1 MRAIAYPYTVDVSG
15 EVLSTTS
22 NGKIYLDRLAN
33 LMSTPL
39 GQRPMLQNYGVD
51 LKRALFENEYIHDG
65 GEVVSFKKAVEQAV
79 REAINTWMREVEIRQ
94 IEVLP
99 PLEDGTSEIKVV
111 ILVPGDEQVSLTT
124 STAIFGNDGTV
135 SNTQ

>member
-15 EVLSTTS
+15 EILAASS
-22 NGKIYLDRLAN
+22 NGKIYLDRLAT
-33 LMSTPL
+33 LMSTAI

-79 REAINTWMREVEIRQ
+79 REAINTWMRDVEIQQ
-94 IEVLP
+94 IEVQP
-99 PLEDGTSEIKVV
+99 PGENGTSEIKVV

-135 SNTQ
+135 NNTQ

>member
-1 MRAIAYPYTVDVSG
+1 
-15 EVLSTTS
+15 
-22 NGKIYLDRLAN
+22 
-33 LMSTPL
+33 MSTPL

>member
-1 MRAIAYPYTVDVSG
+1 MQAIAYPYTVDVSG

-94 IEVLP
+94 IEILP
-99 PLEDGTSEIKVV
+99 PLENGTSEIKVV

>member
-15 EVLSTTS
+15 EILAASS
-22 NGKIYLDRLAN
+22 SGKIYLDRLAT
-33 LMSTPL
+33 LMSTAI

-79 REAINTWMREVEIRQ
+79 REAINTWMRDVEIQ
-94 IEVLP
+94 KIEVQP
-99 PLEDGTSEIKVV
+99 PGENGTSEIKVV

-135 SNTQ
+135 NNTQ

>member
-79 REAINTWMREVEIRQ
+79 REAINTWMRDVEIRQ
-94 IEVLP
+94 IEILP
-99 PLEDGTSEIKVV
+99 PGESGTSEIKVV
-111 ILVPGDEQVSLTT
+111 ILVPGDEQISLTT

-135 SNTQ
+135 SNT

>member
-15 EVLSTTS
+15 EVLYATS
-22 NGKIYLDRLAN
+22 NGKIYLDRLAT

-39 GQRPMLQNYGVD
+39 GQRPMLQDYGVD

-65 GEVVSFKKAVEQAV
+65 GEVLSFKLAVEQAV
-79 REAINTWMREVEIRQ
+79 REAINTWMRDVDIQQ

-99 PLEDGTSEIKVV
+99 PLENGTSEIKVV

-124 STAIFGNDGTV
+124 TTAIFGNDGTV
-135 SNTQ
+135 SNA

>member
-15 EVLSTTS
+15 EILTASS
-22 NGKIYLDRLAN
+22 NGKIYLDRLAT
-33 LMSTPL
+33 LMSTAI

-79 REAINTWMREVEIRQ
+79 REAINTWMRDVEIQQ
-94 IEVLP
+94 IEVQP
-99 PLEDGTSEIKVV
+99 PGENGTSEIKVV

-135 SNTQ
+135 NNTQ

>member
-94 IEVLP
+94 IEILP
-99 PLEDGTSEIKVV
+99 PLENGTSEIKVV